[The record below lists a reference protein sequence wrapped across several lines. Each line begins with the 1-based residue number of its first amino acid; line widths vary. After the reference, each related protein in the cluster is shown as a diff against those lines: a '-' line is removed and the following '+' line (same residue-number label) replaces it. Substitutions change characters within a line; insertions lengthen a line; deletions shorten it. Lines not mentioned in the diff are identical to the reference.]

1 MRFYLIVL
9 SFLSIFLCLNSYAQE
24 NSKNGKNKQTK
35 QQGKQ
40 QGKQQDKQTKQ
51 LIKDAQKAEK
61 SQDLQKA
68 LQLYVQI
75 QNLSPSSDHL
85 FKIAELSSTL
95 KYPCAQTIKA
105 WEMFLENCSKCKTK
119 SKAITQYQNLQQA
132 CFVEIFIDSQP
143 QGAQV
148 FLNQQPMG
156 LTPVRERMMIGQY
169 QIKLSL
175 QQFQEISEQISFS
188 AENLKQ
194 NQYYYM
200 FKPLAPVKTQENGEN
215 LLDAPPPKE
224 NRKLLPWI
232 MTGVGVLTVGFSVF
246 YYMSAGEILSDQYR
260 GIQNYEQLDPN
271 LRDQVLKSQD
281 TYAKQTR
288 TYAQFGMIGGAIL
301 AITGS
306 VLVWKF

>member
-9 SFLSIFLCLNSYAQE
+9 SFLSIFLCLNLHAQE
-24 NSKNGKNKQTK
+24 NSKNGKNKQT
-35 QQGKQ
+35 KQ

-85 FKIAELSSTL
+85 FKIADLSSTL

-105 WEMFLENCSKCKTK
+105 WEMFLENCSKCKNK
-119 SKAITQYQNLQQA
+119 SKAITQYQNLQQS

-188 AENLKQ
+188 SENLKQ

-200 FKPLAPVKTQENGEN
+200 FKPIAPVKTQQNREN
-215 LLDAPPPKE
+215 LLDTPPPKE

-232 MTGVGVLTVGFSVF
+232 MTGVGVLTVGFSVY
-246 YYMSAGEILSDQYR
+246 YYMSAGEILSDPYR
-260 GIQNYEQLDPN
+260 GIQNYEQLDPM

-281 TYAKQTR
+281 TYAKQSR
-288 TYAQFGMIGGAIL
+288 TYAQYGMIGGAIL